1 MDSIV
6 NFELAKQ
13 LKEHGFDKGC
23 NFVYHYPCYDV
34 DGNRLEDSYIG
45 DVGFV
50 VSQAEIIED
59 FNFDSRYTGKGFCS
73 APTIAQVVMW
83 IYEIRGI
90 WIEARI
96 NISNNTFTSF
106 VDEFELDNFNTP
118 TEAYIDA
125 IVYILN

>member
-6 NFELAKQ
+6 SFELAKQ
-13 LKEHGFDKGC
+13 LKKYGFDKYCYYYYDKDGKIQESYLENGSSSDTYFRVESSDLPD
-23 NFVYHYPCYDV
+23 NF
-34 DGNRLEDSYIG
+34 NS
-45 DVGFV
+45 
-50 VSQAEIIED
+50 
-59 FNFDSRYTGKGFCS
+59 NKGEYS

-125 IVYILN
+125 IVYALN